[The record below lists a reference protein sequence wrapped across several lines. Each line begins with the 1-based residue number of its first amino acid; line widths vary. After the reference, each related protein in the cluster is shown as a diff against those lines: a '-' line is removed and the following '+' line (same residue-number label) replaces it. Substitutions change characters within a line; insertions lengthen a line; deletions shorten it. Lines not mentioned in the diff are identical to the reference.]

1 MTPQQAARRH
11 KHLVVRDYLAELIA
25 TELEVGDA
33 VPSERALT
41 ERFDVSRM
49 TVRQALDALVAE
61 GTLVREQGRG
71 TFVAPRHADFE
82 MRLTTFGEESR
93 RRGLEPGAQV
103 LQADT
108 VPAGPRV
115 ARALDLPE
123 GEPVHH
129 VSRLRTADGTPMSI
143 ETSWIP
149 AHLAPDLLADGVPD
163 SLYAVLRELDL
174 GPTWGEDALQAA
186 DATTTEAEQL
196 GMTTSRAVMRTQRR
210 SYSGQTAVMFTQ
222 STFRGDRY
230 SVIVPL
236 REARPM
242 LVPRP
247 PRATQ
252 HGPGA
257 VEPVA
262 AQLAPATLAPAPLV
276 PAPFA
281 TTPEGVS

>member
-1 MTPQQAARRH
+1 MTPKQPARRH

-93 RRGLEPGAQV
+93 RRGLEPGAHV
-103 LQADT
+103 LEAT
-108 VPAGPRV
+108 TLPASARV
-115 ARALDLPE
+115 ARALDMPE

-129 VSRLRTADGTPMSI
+129 VARLRTADGTPMSI

-149 AHLAPDLLADGVPD
+149 AHLAPDLLADGVPE
-163 SLYAVLRELDL
+163 SLYAVLRARDL
-174 GPTWGEDALQAA
+174 APTWGEDTLQAA
-186 DATTTEAEQL
+186 DATPTEADLL
-196 GMTTSRAVMRTQRR
+196 GMTTQRAVMRTQRR
-210 SYSGQTAVMFTQ
+210 TYADQTPVMYTQ
-222 STFRGDRY
+222 STYRGDRY
-230 SVIVPL
+230 SVFVPL

-247 PRATQ
+247 ARTT
-252 HGPGA
+252 
-257 VEPVA
+257 
-262 AQLAPATLAPAPLV
+262 TLAAGDPIPA
-276 PAPFA
+276 APSP
-281 TTPEGVS
+281 TPEGVS

>member
-25 TELEVGDA
+25 AELDVGDA

-41 ERFDVSRM
+41 ERFNVSRM

-61 GTLVREQGRG
+61 GSLVREQGRG
-71 TFVAPRHADFE
+71 TFVAPRHTDFE
-82 MRLTTFGEESR
+82 MRLTTFGEEAR

-103 LQADT
+103 LEATT
-108 VPAGPRV
+108 VPAGARV
-115 ARALDLPE
+115 ARALDMPE

-129 VSRLRTADGTPMSI
+129 VARLRTADGAPMSI

-163 SLYAVLRELDL
+163 SLDAVLRARDL
-174 GPTWGEDALQAA
+174 APTWGEDTLQAA
-186 DATTTEAEQL
+186 DATPDEARLL
-196 GMTTSRAVMRTQRR
+196 GMTTQRAVMRTQRR
-210 SYSGQTAVMFTQ
+210 SYAGQTAVMYTQ

-230 SVIVPL
+230 SVFIPL

-247 PRATQ
+247 ART
-252 HGPGA
+252 
-257 VEPVA
+257 
-262 AQLAPATLAPAPLV
+262 APHCPEVLTP
-276 PAPFA
+276 
-281 TTPEGVS
+281 TPEGAS